1 MGLYG
6 NLICIM
12 TSLGM
17 SHDVIGPSKPCTLR
31 HLDVIAQSI
40 VMSLILVTDLHI
52 REGWNKM
59 VFLENDDH
67 SVDQL
72 NCLFEHLIIQVAI
85 GRIGT
90 VK

>member
-1 MGLYG
+1 
-6 NLICIM
+6 M

-40 VMSLILVTDLHI
+40 DMSLILVTDLHI

-59 VFLENDDH
+59 VFLENDDQP
-67 SVDQL
+67 VDS
-72 NCLFEHLIIQVAI
+72 FEHLIIQVAI